1 MESVSGV
8 QGIKELEGDG
18 DNTMISRI
26 KSELGITMKKRLDK
40 NHVIKNMG
48 KRLHALHGTK
58 GVKLSKT
65 VIVHL
70 QKCIKYALAKNQTKD
85 DLEENLKAILP
96 HQFGDHYCC
105 AVRFCRF
112 KRNPSEKYIHRSLP
126 YKAALKNDQ
135 LRQHLKPIFD
145 QVSARAAQYVDL
157 GSSQQ
162 CANKEVTM
170 RIPKSLHYG
179 NSDALDFRVHAT
191 TAFINEGRGY
201 ISKHHVGFSI

>member
-1 MESVSGV
+1 M
-8 QGIKELEGDG
+8 
-18 DNTMISRI
+18 
-26 KSELGITMKKRLDK
+26 
-40 NHVIKNMG
+40 
-48 KRLHALHGTK
+48 
-58 GVKLSKT
+58 
-65 VIVHL
+65 HL

-96 HQFGDHYCC
+96 HQFGDHSCC
-105 AVRFCRF
+105 AARFCGF

-135 LRQHLKPIFD
+135 LRQHLQPIFD

-162 CANKEVTM
+162 CEHANKEVTM

-191 TAFINEGRGY
+191 AAFINEGRGY
-201 ISKHHVGFSI
+201 ISKVKLHNLFVLLFNFCLTNFYCLFFC

>member
-1 MESVSGV
+1 M
-8 QGIKELEGDG
+8 
-18 DNTMISRI
+18 
-26 KSELGITMKKRLDK
+26 
-40 NHVIKNMG
+40 IKNIG
-48 KRLHALHGTK
+48 KRLYALRGTK

-70 QKCIKYALAKNQTKD
+70 QKCIKYALAKNQNKD

-96 HQFGDHYCC
+96 HQFGDHSCC
-105 AVRFCRF
+105 AARFCGF

-135 LRQHLKPIFD
+135 LRQHLQPIFD

-162 CANKEVTM
+162 CEHANKEVTM

-191 TAFINEGRGY
+191 AAFINEGRGY